1 MSNAE
6 VLAGVDIVALRLGGE
21 GALELLLIRRAQAP
35 FAGQWALP
43 GVLVNGRCADA
54 SLDAAAA
61 RALQDKARIAPAH
74 LEQVATVGNAVRDPR
89 GWSLSTFYL
98 ALLAPDVE
106 LQGAD
111 LRFVALSE
119 VLEGRLALPFDHA
132 QLVFQAAERLAG
144 KALYTALPLYL
155 LAQRFTVT
163 EALTA
168 FQACLGQAV
177 QHTTLRGRLEK
188 MKQQGWVVDSGE
200 KNQPRMGRPQ
210 VLLEHHP
217 QADGIFIFD
226 RSVLA

>member
-1 MSNAE
+1 MSTAE
-6 VLAGVDIVALRLGGE
+6 VLAGVDIVALRLGEEGE
-21 GALELLLIRRAQAP
+21 LQLLLIRRAQAP
-35 FAGQWALP
+35 FAEQWALP

-111 LRFVALSE
+111 LRFVTLSE

-132 QLVFQAAERLAG
+132 QLVLLAAERLAG

>member
-1 MSNAE
+1 MSTAE
-6 VLAGVDIVALRLGGE
+6 VLAGVDIVALRLGEEGE
-21 GALELLLIRRAQAP
+21 LQLLLIRRAQAP
-35 FAGQWALP
+35 FAEQWALP

-111 LRFVALSE
+111 LRFVALGE

-155 LAQRFTVT
+155 LEPRFTVT
-163 EALTA
+163 EALSA
-168 FQACLGQAV
+168 FQACLGQPV

-188 MKQQGWVVDSGE
+188 MKQQGWVLDSGE
-200 KNQPRMGRPQ
+200 KNQPKMGRPQ
-210 VLLEHHP
+210 NLLEHRP
-217 QADGIFIFD
+217 QAAGGFIFD
-226 RSVLA
+226 RSVLS